1 MINIDIKPRKI
12 KENIFTAAPSKRCC
26 VLETFLISSIG
37 FTDKDIS
44 NWLTSLSEVE
54 LKNRVIRLEGKVLE
68 DFKAEYIKNCR
79 FAGEDSLYMLTSEG
93 VRSLFVHYERNN
105 KQNLTKIDQ
114 TNIQKLSQKFIT
126 LFSTTRNERINHLV
140 FWEEEVKDAI
150 NIPDMP
156 NISINNSPGAIVTTG
171 NQNHHLTSKDNT
183 VSNDNNVTV
192 NNQTDNHK
200 QKPKWLITLT
210 WLVIVGCLIGI
221 IISIGVKYSETHSW
235 ESIQIDWKEGI
246 QIAGMFLG
254 ILLRLY

>member
-1 MINIDIKPRKI
+1 MINTGIKPQKI
-12 KENIFTAAPSKRCC
+12 KENIFIAAPSKRCC
-26 VLETFLISSIG
+26 VLEIFLISFIG
-37 FTDKDIS
+37 FTKKDIS
-44 NWLTSLSEVE
+44 TWITSLSEAE

-68 DFKAEYIKNCR
+68 DFKAEYIKSCS
-79 FAGEDSLYMLTSEG
+79 FAGEDFLYMLTSEG

-114 TNIQKLSQKFIT
+114 TKIQKLSQKFIT
-126 LFSTTRNERINHLV
+126 LFSTTHNERINHLV

-183 VSNDNNVTV
+183 VSNNNVTV

-200 QKPKWLITLT
+200 QKPKWLIILT
-210 WLVIVGCLIGI
+210 WLVIIGCLIGI

-235 ESIQIDWKEGI
+235 ESVQIDWKEGI
-246 QIAGMFLG
+246 QIAGIFLG
-254 ILLRLY
+254 ILLKLY